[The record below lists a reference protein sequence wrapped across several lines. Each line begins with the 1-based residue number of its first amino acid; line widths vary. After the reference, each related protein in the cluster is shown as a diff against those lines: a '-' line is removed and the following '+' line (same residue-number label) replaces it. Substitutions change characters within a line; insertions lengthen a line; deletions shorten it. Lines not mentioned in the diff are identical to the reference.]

1 MILSLPYMRIFY
13 IAENTLTLTIHV
25 QHEEK
30 TLDEF
35 ETNLRY
41 SKDRQSNEILK
52 IGFVQ
57 GGLQSFISVFE
68 SCFNDFCGEG
78 AMQKLKTCDFSSYKD
93 IIEDVLRFLK
103 SDSERTEIR
112 IRFPISIID
121 DDSFKK
127 AMDMS
132 VHAGKIE
139 MKRNKMKWEKEEFQK
154 LFDKPVK
161 KIIQSFMEV
170 PSRDMDDI
178 QTIIMFGT
186 LAECPLV
193 QNAVKKSFSTKQIVV
208 LTHDQ
213 VKKGAVYIGHMS

>member
-1 MILSLPYMRIFY
+1 MFY
-13 IAENTLTLTIHV
+13 IAEKTLTLTIHV

-35 ETNLRY
+35 ETKLRY

-52 IGFVQ
+52 IGFAQ

-78 AMQKLKTCDFSSYKD
+78 AMQKLKTCDYYSY
-93 IIEDVLRFLK
+93 IEMIDSVLKFLE
-103 SDSERTEIR
+103 SDPKRTNIR

-121 DDSFKK
+121 DDSSFSSFKK
-127 AMDMS
+127 AIDMS
-132 VHAGKIE
+132 VHAGKIQLE
-139 MKRNKMKWEKEEFQK
+139 NDKLIWDKEDFQN

-161 KIIQSFMEV
+161 RIIQSFMEV

-193 QNAVKKSFSTKQIVV
+193 ENAVKKSFSSKQIVV
-208 LTHDQ
+208 LTDHQ
-213 VKKGAVYIGHMS
+213 VKSGAVYIGNIS